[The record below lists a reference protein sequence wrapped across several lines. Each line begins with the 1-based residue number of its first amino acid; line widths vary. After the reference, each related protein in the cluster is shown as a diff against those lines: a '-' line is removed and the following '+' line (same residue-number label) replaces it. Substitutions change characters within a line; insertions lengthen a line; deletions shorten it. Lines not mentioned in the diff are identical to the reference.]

1 MLTNEMFEIEDTKGN
16 MQRSIKSKCVSWVK
30 RKRCIIS
37 IVLSIIIVAFIAVI
51 LTVEKKKI
59 EARRDYKY
67 ETEQAGKL
75 S

>member
-1 MLTNEMFEIEDTKGN
+1 MVTNEMFEIEDTEVN
-16 MQRSIKSKCVSWVK
+16 MQRSIKSKCVSWAK

-37 IVLSIIIVAFIAVI
+37 IVLSIIIIVFIAVI

-59 EARRDYKY
+59 EARR
-67 ETEQAGKL
+67 QAGKL